1 MANKLYE
8 MQKLTADVSRDVA
21 ASPEEWMKFLD
32 TAARLY
38 RYTFPE
44 QLLIYAQRP
53 EATAVASMEIWNK
66 RMYRWINRGSRGIAL
81 IDNTSGPR
89 MKLRYVFDIQ
99 DTHKVKNLGRDPKLW
114 EMIPAGE
121 QLSAEYLQN
130 QFSLEE
136 VDGGLAETLRQAARE
151 SVQEWLPDAFD
162 ELLLN
167 VPDTYLEELDEQNQR
182 VEFQEL
188 MENSTWYVLLKR
200 SGLDVKEYLSDE
212 DFQKITDFNELKV
225 MVHLGTAVNEICRP
239 ILMQLGRYVL
249 TELEND
255 LETVAKEKEV
265 VYNEFSTLIRESNNI
280 TEDDNRQEKE
290 EDIEHESNHL
300 QSERKLSDTGHQ
312 HEGEQRNDREVRTD
326 AERISEEPQ
335 NSQVQSDDTAGNTGR
350 SSGSNRQRS
359 QTESGRLDR
368 TAPSAEPGTEQNGR
382 RTGMDTSYESD
393 QSAGRG
399 AGNSGGY
406 LQLSLFQTEE
416 EQIEEIRKAAAEV
429 EQPAAFFITD
439 EVVDDVLR
447 TGSGK
452 YNTLSYITAKL
463 VEDLEHDELRQ
474 Y

>member
-200 SGLDVKEYLSDE
+200 SGLDVKEYLGDE

-280 TEDDNRQEKE
+280 TEDDNRQEK
-290 EDIEHESNHL
+290 
-300 QSERKLSDTGHQ
+300 R
-312 HEGEQRNDREVRTD
+312 
-326 AERISEEPQ
+326 RISSMKAITYSQ
-335 NSQVQSDDTAGNTGR
+335 NGSYQIPDISMKE
-350 SSGSNRQRS
+350 SSG
-359 QTESGRLDR
+359 
-368 TAPSAEPGTEQNGR
+368 
-382 RTGMDTSYESD
+382 M
-393 QSAGRG
+393 
-399 AGNSGGY
+399 
-406 LQLSLFQTEE
+406 
-416 EQIEEIRKAAAEV
+416 I
-429 EQPAAFFITD
+429 
-439 EVVDDVLR
+439 
-447 TGSGK
+447 GK
-452 YNTLSYITAKL
+452 YGMMRREYLRNHKIARFNLMTLQGTLDDHLAAIDSEARQK
-463 VEDLEHDELRQ
+463 VEDLTEQLLQQNPAPNKMADGLAWTRHMNQTRAQAEELVIQ
-474 Y
+474 EVIYS